1 MADAGSSIA
10 ELIRVAVLETSR
22 MATQLLCSA
31 LSRHPGFEV
40 VNIAE
45 MTVDE
50 TAATNPHVV
59 LVAANGLGDPV
70 IGRIQEL
77 RRSRPAT
84 KVVLLI
90 DHPAREL
97 ILDAFRAGAR
107 GVFLRSR
114 SVDFLIKCI
123 SSVQDGQIWADQITT
138 EFLLEAIKEP
148 IPIPLV
154 DAKGRVLLS
163 GREQSIVRA
172 VAEGLTNR
180 GIANQLD
187 LSEHTVKNYIFR
199 IFDKLGVSS
208 RVELILYAMSHLQPA
223 QTTPRVSQAKEQ
235 SGSRGADSSPT
246 DASH

>member
-1 MADAGSSIA
+1 
-10 ELIRVAVLETSR
+10 
-22 MATQLLCSA
+22 MATQLLCAA
-31 LSRHPGFEV
+31 LSQHPGFDV
-40 VNIAE
+40 IDIAAKS
-45 MTVDE
+45 VDE
-50 TAATNPHVV
+50 TAAGKPHVA
-59 LVAANGLGDPV
+59 LVAAGGLGDPV

-77 RRSRPAT
+77 RKRGPGI

-90 DHPAREL
+90 DQPTREL
-97 ILDAFRAGAR
+97 VLEAFRAGAR
-107 GVFLRSR
+107 GVFLKSG
-114 SVDFLIKCI
+114 SVDSLIKCI

-148 IPIPLV
+148 IPLPLV
-154 DAKGRVLLS
+154 DARGRVLLS
-163 GREQSIVRA
+163 EREQSIVRA

-223 QTTPRVSQAKEQ
+223 QAIHMGEEMVEERAAENITTATCPKKTTRQTVRCLSQRKVL
-235 SGSRGADSSPT
+235 SISPKR
-246 DASH
+246 

>member
-1 MADAGSSIA
+1 MARQLLLSEPHCCMEEMMAGSVSSISK
-10 ELIRVAVLETSR
+10 LIRVAVHENNR

-31 LSRHPGFEV
+31 LSRHPRFEV
-40 VNIAE
+40 IDIAE
-45 MTVDE
+45 KSVDE
-50 TAATNPHVV
+50 TAATHPHVA
-59 LVAANGLGDPV
+59 LVAANGSGDTV
-70 IGRIQEL
+70 IGRIHEL
-77 RRSRPAT
+77 CRSHPET

-90 DHPAREL
+90 DRHAREL
-97 ILDAFRAGAR
+97 VLEAFRAGVR
-107 GVFLRSR
+107 GVFLRSG

-123 SSVQDGQIWADQITT
+123 SSVQDGQIWVDQTAT
-138 EFLLEAIKEP
+138 EFLLEAIRKP

-163 GREQSIVRA
+163 EREQTIVRA

-208 RVELILYAMSHLQPA
+208 RVELILYTMSQLQPA
-223 QTTPRVSQAKEQ
+223 QAIR
-235 SGSRGADSSPT
+235 RGT
-246 DASH
+246 